1 MSKWEGPLVD
11 RLYEAAVI
19 PELWPGVCERI
30 SAGIGAFSTAII
42 CISPD
47 GMARWVSSAAIAEQ
61 MERYGASDL
70 RQRNIRPARAL
81 TRAPGAFMRD
91 IDLLTDEEL
100 ARDPMRIEL
109 LEPIGLGWEMGC
121 AIAEPS
127 GAMLVTSILR
137 RTADGP
143 FAATDADRMD
153 ALKPDLARA
162 SFLATRLAFSQA
174 QSITQTLSTVGL
186 AAAVLT
192 LSGKVLSMNADME
205 KFAPRLRVG
214 ARDYL
219 IVKDAAAKN
228 LLQAALLGLK
238 HQDAPVVQSI
248 PIAADFGEPV
258 LVLQL
263 LPVRRDA
270 RDIFGPATAILI
282 ATAVGHVGPPD
293 ARVICSLFDLT
304 PAEGRIA
311 QRVVGGEKVGD
322 IAAALGIGQET
333 VRTHLKSI
341 YRKTG
346 VNRQSKLVSLLL
358 GIPHQERA
366 LDHASQA
373 LAAAQASGDRWK

>member
-70 RQRNIRPARAL
+70 RHRNIRPARAL

-127 GAMLVTSILR
+127 GAMFVTSMLR

-143 FAATDADRMD
+143 FTVTDADRMN

-162 SFLATRLAFSQA
+162 TFLATRLAFSQA
-174 QSITQTLSTVGL
+174 QSITQTLATVGL

-192 LSGKVLSMNADME
+192 LSGKVLAINPDME

-214 ARDYL
+214 AGDNL
-219 IVKDAAAKN
+219 LVKDPAAD
-228 LLQAALLGLK
+228 LLLRAALLGLK
-238 HQDAPVVQSI
+238 RQDAPVVQSI

-282 ATAVGHVGPPD
+282 ATSVGHVGPPD
-293 ARVICSLFDLT
+293 ARVICGLFDLT

-311 QRVVGGEKVGD
+311 QRIVGGEKVGD
-322 IAAALGIGQET
+322 IAAGLGLGPET

-346 VNRQSKLVSLLL
+346 GNRQSKLVSLLL
-358 GIPHQERA
+358 GIPHREGTS
-366 LDHASQA
+366 DHASQA
-373 LAAAQASGDRWK
+373 LAAGQASGNR